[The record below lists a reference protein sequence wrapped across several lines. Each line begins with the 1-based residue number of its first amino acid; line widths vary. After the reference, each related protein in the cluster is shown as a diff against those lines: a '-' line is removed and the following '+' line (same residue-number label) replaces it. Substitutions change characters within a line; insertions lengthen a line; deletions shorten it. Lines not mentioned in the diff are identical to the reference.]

1 MHDNYIL
8 NAYCTYMKRL
18 EDLDLN
24 LLLLLHW
31 LLEEQSVTR
40 AASRVGVSQPAASRG
55 LQRLRDVFSDELLIR
70 SGRGYT
76 LSRLAAA
83 IQGDLA
89 RAIQHFR
96 SVAHRDETFSPETST
111 ENVVIAC
118 NDYLSTVC
126 TDAWIEAIA
135 PHAPAMRSSWRPL
148 DLSVMDALASGQV
161 DLALIPEAAIANI
174 PKSALSQD
182 MVVKPLLSDQFT
194 VFGSAV
200 HEAMNVDDLS
210 LTQFAAADHILVSP
224 DGEGLGFVD
233 QILKRSDMARN
244 ISHRTASFNHAA
256 DLAIAMGALTVIP
269 ERLAKLKSN
278 GAFRQTPFESVGVSS
293 SLVWHAS
300 RTSDRAHTWVR
311 RQLQNFFKGLN

>member
-1 MHDNYIL
+1 
-8 NAYCTYMKRL
+8 MKRL
-18 EDLDLN
+18 EDIDLN

-31 LLEEQSVTR
+31 LLEERSVTR

-96 SVAHRDETFSPETST
+96 SVAHRDETFSPDTST

-126 TDAWIEAIA
+126 ADAWVEAIA
-135 PHAPAMRSSWRPL
+135 PHAPTMRSSWRPL
-148 DLSVMDALASGQV
+148 DVSVIESLASGQV
-161 DLALIPEAAIANI
+161 DLALIPEVALANI
-174 PKSALSQD
+174 HKSAVSQD
-182 MVVKPLLSDQFT
+182 MVVKPLLSDQFV
-194 VFGSAV
+194 VFGPATHPV
-200 HEAMNVDDLS
+200 LIADILS
-210 LTQFAAADHILVSP
+210 LRMFADADHVLVSP
-224 DGEGLGFVD
+224 IGEGLGFVD
-233 QILKRSDMARN
+233 GVLNAHCLERRI
-244 ISHRTASFNHAA
+244 IHRTASFNHAA
-256 DLAIAMGALTVIP
+256 DLAIATGGLTVVP
-269 ERLAKLKSN
+269 ERLAALKLN
-278 GAFRQTPFESVGVSS
+278 GIYRQTPFETEQLSS
-293 SLVWHAS
+293 NLVWHAS

-311 RQLQNFFKGLN
+311 RQFQAFFKS